1 MGAMKNLGRAARLRA
16 EAAEATREA
25 TELLKR
31 ASELIQS
38 GKTSEAMG
46 LKQQAEEKQIK
57 SRRLIERANHLA
69 E

>member
-1 MGAMKNLGRAARLRA
+1 MDAMKKSGRAAQLRA
-16 EAAEATREA
+16 EAAKATREA

-38 GKTSEAMG
+38 GKMGEAMG
-46 LKQQAEEKQIK
+46 LKKQAEEKQIK
-57 SRRLIERANHLA
+57 SRRLIERARHFA